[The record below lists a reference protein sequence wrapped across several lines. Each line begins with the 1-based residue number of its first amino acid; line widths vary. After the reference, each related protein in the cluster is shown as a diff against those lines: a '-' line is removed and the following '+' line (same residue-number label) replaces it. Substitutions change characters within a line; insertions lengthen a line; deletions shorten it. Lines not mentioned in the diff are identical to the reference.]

1 MAGLDTFECGHP
13 RSPENSN
20 LRGDGKG
27 RGICCRICKTKSNKK
42 WREKQP
48 LTRWRAQK
56 LRLRGNRIKPL
67 LEIQEGRCAICRRTM
82 THPYEDHNHVCCKVN
97 PGCEK
102 CRRGLLCP
110 SCNGGLHLI
119 ENEQLHGA
127 AVAYLQKWA
136 SMRGVVGED

>member
-1 MAGLDTFECGHP
+1 MSDKFRCGHLNEP
-13 RSPENSN
+13 DNRT
-20 LRGDGKG
+20 LRGDG
-27 RGICCRICKTKSNKK
+27 RGGYRCKRCKAAQNK
-42 WREKQP
+42 
-48 LTRWRAQK
+48 RWRQSK
-56 LRLRGNRIKPL
+56 PPSRWRDQRLRLRAARNKPL

-82 THPYEDHNHVCCKVN
+82 THPYEDHNHVCCKVT

-119 ENEQLHGA
+119 ENEKLHGA

-136 SMRGVVGED
+136 SMRGVVGEG